1 MHFSFPLNHSS
12 LPTHLILC
20 DLITILGDSRKDV
33 TEKVV
38 LVEGQTNG
46 NNFVIKQ
53 PILVDYDDI
62 VLIYTV
68 YKITQLTFRG
78 KFS

>member
-1 MHFSFPLNHSS
+1 
-12 LPTHLILC
+12 LPTHIVLC
-20 DLITILGDSRKDV
+20 DLITILGESRKDV
-33 TEKVV
+33 TEIVV

-53 PILVDYDDI
+53 PTLVDYDDI

-68 YKITQLTFRG
+68 
-78 KFS
+78 